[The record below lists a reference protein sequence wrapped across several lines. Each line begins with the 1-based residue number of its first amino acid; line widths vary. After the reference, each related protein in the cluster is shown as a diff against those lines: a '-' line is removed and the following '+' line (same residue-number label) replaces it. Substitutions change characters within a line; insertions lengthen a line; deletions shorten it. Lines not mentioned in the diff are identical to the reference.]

1 MKLLQVTK
9 TVKFKNEALEDFDNI
24 IKHLRSKGCEK
35 LFLCKRNT
43 SRTGYFVAREWDK
56 EDDEYIKYHKQVS
69 DYRYNHYVA
78 YKPINL
84 KTITYE
90 EI

>member
-56 EDDEYIKYHKQVS
+56 EDDEYIKYINKL
-69 DYRYNHYVA
+69 DYRYNNYTA

>member
-1 MKLLQVTK
+1 M
-9 TVKFKNEALEDFDNI
+9 N
-24 IKHLRSKGCEK
+24 
-35 LFLCKRNT
+35 
-43 SRTGYFVAREWDK
+43 DK
-56 EDDEYIKYHKQVS
+56 IYHKQVS
-69 DYRYNHYVA
+69 DYRYNYYVA

>member
-1 MKLLQVTK
+1 MKLIQVTK
-9 TVKFKNEALEDFDNI
+9 TLKFKNEALRDYDSI
-24 IKHLRSKGCEK
+24 IKHLRSKGCQR
-35 LFLCKRNT
+35 LFLCKRNS
-43 SRTGYFVAREWDK
+43 SRTGYYLAREWDQQ
-56 EDDEYIKYHKQVS
+56 DDEHVIRHKQVS
-69 DYRYNHYVA
+69 EQRYNYVS